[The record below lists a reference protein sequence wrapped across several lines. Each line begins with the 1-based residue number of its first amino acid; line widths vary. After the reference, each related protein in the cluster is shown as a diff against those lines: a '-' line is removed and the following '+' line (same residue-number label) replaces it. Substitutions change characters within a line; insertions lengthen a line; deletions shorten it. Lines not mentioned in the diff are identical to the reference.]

1 MKYGLP
7 FFNALLACFFSVG
20 LFAQT
25 GFIDG
30 KVNSSETGE
39 SIPLV
44 TVYLTNPGQ
53 KSADFNNVKG
63 AVTDFNGRYKLESKS
78 GTFNLTFSAVGFKSK
93 TESVEVVAGQTIK
106 LNVKLESSVLE
117 LNEVIYSEN
126 RSPQKIE
133 EATVSVS
140 LVKPELIQARNAISA
155 DLVIEQIPGVSIIDA
170 EPQVRGGSGW
180 SSGLGSRVLVLIDD
194 MPILRADAGRPM
206 WSFYP
211 MENTS
216 QIEVVKGASSVLYGS
231 GASNGVINIRTAFPN
246 QKPQTKISL
255 FSGMYSPPASPAA
268 SPWESRAFNNMKSG
282 LNVLHSRIIR
292 PKNEKWEMDL
302 VVGGQAIY
310 DQGFKGGEPLK
321 SLTGNFDTN
330 RVNDGEYEHSVRANF
345 NTRFRIKSIEG
356 LSFGL
361 NGNAMIMNESQS
373 FFWQDA
379 DSNIFNMAP
388 GSLTNFSNLFFYL
401 DPFITYGGSKG
412 SRHVFRARLFGNV
425 SDGDV
430 GPDTLDPNV
439 QDSRSRTS
447 FAEYQFNK
455 DFSKSTAL
463 PFLTKDLSITAGVS
477 FNHTWSTGGV
487 FSGTGTGGSTSEAL
501 NAAGYLQLEKKFFKR
516 LTVTGGARWEYFKVN
531 EATDNKP
538 VFRVGA
544 NFRASEGTYIRGSWG
559 QGFRFPTIGERYIS
573 TTSGGSGFF
582 ANPNLRPETS
592 WSAELGVKQLYKMG
606 KKIRGFLDF
615 AGFWQEYTDYVEFA
629 FVGFFN
635 SNLNP
640 TDSLIKGF
648 KFFNTGPA
656 RITGLEAIAYLQYQ
670 PAKYW
675 SVDFNFG
682 YTYTMPISLDTNY
695 EFGQNIVKA
704 NNVFPTTY
712 DTIAISYSN
721 TSVNSGADPGILKYR
736 IQHLI
741 NWDVQVGYKKWSAGV
756 TGRYYSTMR
765 VVDQF
770 LFSAGSNFGDLP
782 GYFQRVGDGAW
793 VFDFRLGYD
802 WKWGRIGVIM
812 ENIGNTTYSVRPLGV
827 APPRLTTVQLSFKF

>member
-1 MKYGLP
+1 MKKKIWIVLVAFCWLSP
-7 FFNALLACFFSVG
+7 FAG

-25 GFIDG
+25 GSIEG
-30 KVNSSETGE
+30 KITGVE
-39 SIPLV
+39 NGEAIPLV
-44 TVYLTNPGQ
+44 TVYLSNPNENLG
-53 KSADFNNVKG
+53 SGSNVKG
-63 AVTDFNGRYKLESKS
+63 AISDFNGNFTLQAKPGKWVIH
-78 GTFNLTFSAVGFKSK
+78 FSAVGFKARSE
-93 TESVEVVAGQTIK
+93 TIEVTAGK
-106 LNVKLESSVLE
+106 VFKMNVKLESNVLE

-231 GASNGVINIRTAFPN
+231 GASNGVINIRTAFPS
-246 QKPQTKISL
+246 QKPQTKVNV
-255 FSGMYSPPASPAA
+255 FSGMYSNPAGPAA
-268 SPWESRAFNNMKSG
+268 SPWAGKSINNTKSG
-282 LNVLHSRIIR
+282 INVLHSRILR
-292 PKNEKWEMDL
+292 PENGKWEMDL
-302 VVGGQAIY
+302 VLGAQAIY
-310 DQGFKGGEPLK
+310 DQGFKGGEPLN
-321 SLTGNFDTN
+321 SVSGSFDTS

-345 NTRFRIKSIEG
+345 NTRFRIKSIQG

-361 NGNAMIMNESQS
+361 NGNAMMMNESQS
-373 FFWQDA
+373 FFWRDA
-379 DSNIFNMAP
+379 DTNIFNMAP
-388 GSLTNFSNLFFYL
+388 GSLTNFSNVFFYL
-401 DPFITYGGSKG
+401 DPYVTYGGSKG
-412 SRHVFRARLFGNV
+412 SRHVLRGRLFGSISN
-425 SDGDV
+425 GDV
-430 GPDTLDPNV
+430 GPKPAQDV

-447 FAEYQFNK
+447 FAEYQYNK
-455 DFSKSTAL
+455 DFSNSTAL
-463 PFLTKDLSITAGVS
+463 PFLTKNLSITAGAS
-477 FNHTWSTGGV
+477 ITHTWSTGGV
-487 FSGTGTGGSTSEAL
+487 FSDNGTGDSTSTAL
-501 NAAGYLQLEKKFFKR
+501 NAAAYLQLEKKILKR
-516 LTVTGGARWEYFKVN
+516 LTLTGGARWEYFQVN
-531 EATDNKP
+531 DVRDNKP

-592 WSAELGVKQLYKMG
+592 WSSELGIKQLYKMG
-606 KKIRGFLDF
+606 KKIRGFVDF
-615 AGFWQEYTDYVEFA
+615 SGFMQEYTDYVEFA
-629 FVGFFN
+629 FVGFFDAN
-635 SNLNP
+635 S
-640 TDSLIKGF
+640 TFKQGF

-656 RITGLEAIAYLQYQ
+656 RISGLEAIAFMQYQ
-670 PAKYW
+670 PAKHW
-675 SVDFNFG
+675 SLDFNMG
-682 YTYTMPISLDTNY
+682 YTYTLPISLDTNY
-695 EFGQNIVKA
+695 VFGQNVIKK
-704 NNVFPTTY
+704 NNVFPVAY

-721 TSVNSGADPGILKYR
+721 TSVNAGGDPGILKYR

-741 NWDVQVGYKKWSAGV
+741 NWDIQLSYKKWSAGV

-793 VFDFRLGYD
+793 VFDLRLGYD
-802 WKWGRIGVIM
+802 WKWGRIGFIM

-827 APPRLTTVQLSFKF
+827 AAPRLTTIQVGFKF

>member
-93 TESVEVVAGQTIK
+93 TESVEVVAGQTTK

-140 LVKPELIQARNAISA
+140 LIKPELIQSRNAISA

-246 QKPQTKISL
+246 QKPQTKISV

-282 LNVLHSRIIR
+282 MNVLHSRIIR

-321 SLTGNFDTN
+321 SLTGDFDTN

-430 GPDTLDPNV
+430 GPDTVDPNV

-463 PFLTKDLSITAGVS
+463 PFLTKDLSITAGLS

-487 FSGTGTGGSTSEAL
+487 FSGTGTGDSTSEAL
-501 NAAGYLQLEKKFFKR
+501 NAAGYVQLEKKFFKR

-573 TTSGGSGFF
+573 TTT
-582 ANPNLRPETS
+582 APPE
-592 WSAELGVKQLYKMG
+592 
-606 KKIRGFLDF
+606 
-615 AGFWQEYTDYVEFA
+615 
-629 FVGFFN
+629 
-635 SNLNP
+635 
-640 TDSLIKGF
+640 
-648 KFFNTGPA
+648 PA
-656 RITGLEAIAYLQYQ
+656 R
-670 PAKYW
+670 P
-675 SVDFNFG
+675 
-682 YTYTMPISLDTNY
+682 
-695 EFGQNIVKA
+695 
-704 NNVFPTTY
+704 
-712 DTIAISYSN
+712 
-721 TSVNSGADPGILKYR
+721 
-736 IQHLI
+736 
-741 NWDVQVGYKKWSAGV
+741 
-756 TGRYYSTMR
+756 
-765 VVDQF
+765 
-770 LFSAGSNFGDLP
+770 
-782 GYFQRVGDGAW
+782 
-793 VFDFRLGYD
+793 
-802 WKWGRIGVIM
+802 
-812 ENIGNTTYSVRPLGV
+812 
-827 APPRLTTVQLSFKF
+827 

>member
-282 LNVLHSRIIR
+282 MNVLHSRIIR

-361 NGNAMIMNESQS
+361 N
-373 FFWQDA
+373 
-379 DSNIFNMAP
+379 
-388 GSLTNFSNLFFYL
+388 
-401 DPFITYGGSKG
+401 
-412 SRHVFRARLFGNV
+412 
-425 SDGDV
+425 
-430 GPDTLDPNV
+430 
-439 QDSRSRTS
+439 
-447 FAEYQFNK
+447 
-455 DFSKSTAL
+455 
-463 PFLTKDLSITAGVS
+463 
-477 FNHTWSTGGV
+477 
-487 FSGTGTGGSTSEAL
+487 
-501 NAAGYLQLEKKFFKR
+501 
-516 LTVTGGARWEYFKVN
+516 
-531 EATDNKP
+531 
-538 VFRVGA
+538 
-544 NFRASEGTYIRGSWG
+544 
-559 QGFRFPTIGERYIS
+559 
-573 TTSGGSGFF
+573 
-582 ANPNLRPETS
+582 
-592 WSAELGVKQLYKMG
+592 
-606 KKIRGFLDF
+606 
-615 AGFWQEYTDYVEFA
+615 
-629 FVGFFN
+629 
-635 SNLNP
+635 
-640 TDSLIKGF
+640 
-648 KFFNTGPA
+648 
-656 RITGLEAIAYLQYQ
+656 
-670 PAKYW
+670 
-675 SVDFNFG
+675 
-682 YTYTMPISLDTNY
+682 
-695 EFGQNIVKA
+695 
-704 NNVFPTTY
+704 
-712 DTIAISYSN
+712 
-721 TSVNSGADPGILKYR
+721 
-736 IQHLI
+736 
-741 NWDVQVGYKKWSAGV
+741 
-756 TGRYYSTMR
+756 
-765 VVDQF
+765 
-770 LFSAGSNFGDLP
+770 
-782 GYFQRVGDGAW
+782 
-793 VFDFRLGYD
+793 
-802 WKWGRIGVIM
+802 
-812 ENIGNTTYSVRPLGV
+812 
-827 APPRLTTVQLSFKF
+827 

>member
-1 MKYGLP
+1 MKYGFTL
-7 FFNALLACFFSVG
+7 FTTLFACFFSLGMLAQIG
-20 LFAQT
+20 LV
-25 GFIDG
+25 DG
-30 KVNSSETGE
+30 KVINNQTGE
-39 SIPLV
+39 PIPLV
-44 TVYLTNPGQ
+44 TVYLNTPGK
-53 KSADFNNVKG
+53 KSGDLSNLKG
-63 AVTDFNGRYKLESKS
+63 AVTDFNGNFKLESKP
-78 GTFNLTFSAVGFKSK
+78 GTFDIHFSAIGFKSK
-93 TESVEVVAGQTIK
+93 TETLELSLGKTLK
-106 LNVKLESSVLE
+106 LSVKLEPSVLE

-140 LVKPELIQARNAISA
+140 LIKPELIQARNAISA

-194 MPILRADAGRPM
+194 MPILRADAGRPL

-231 GASNGVINIRTAFPN
+231 GASNGVINIRTAFPG
-246 QKPQTKISL
+246 QKPQTKMNV
-255 FSGMYSPPASPAA
+255 FSGIYSSPAGHA
-268 SPWESRAFNNMKSG
+268 LSPWQGKFFNNMKSG
-282 LNVLHSRIIR
+282 INVLHSRILK
-292 PKNEKWEMDL
+292 PKSQKWEMDL
-302 VVGGQAIY
+302 VVGAQGIY
-310 DQGFKGGEPLK
+310 DQGFKGGEPLNHI
-321 SLTGNFDTN
+321 SGAFDTTRTN
-330 RVNDGEYEHSVRANF
+330 AGEYEHSIRANF

-361 NGNAMIMNESQS
+361 NGNAMVMNESQS

-379 DSNIFNMAP
+379 DSNIFNMAR
-388 GSLTNFSNLFFYL
+388 GSLTNFSNVFFYL
-401 DPFITYGGSKG
+401 DPFITYAGGKG
-412 SRHVFRARLFGNV
+412 SRHLLRGRLFGSI

-430 GPDTLDPNV
+430 GPKPAQNN

-463 PFLTKDLSITAGVS
+463 PFLTKDLNLTAGVS
-477 FNHTWSTGGV
+477 FTHTWSNGGV
-487 FSGTGTGGSTSEAL
+487 FSDNGSGDSTSIAL

-516 LTVTGGARWEYFKVN
+516 LTMAAGARWEYFKVN
-531 EATDNKP
+531 DITDNKP
-538 VFRVGA
+538 VFRVGG

-559 QGFRFPTIGERYIS
+559 QGFRFPTIAERFIS

-582 ANPNLRPETS
+582 ANPNLKPETS
-592 WSAELGVKQLYKMG
+592 WSAELGIKQLYKMG
-606 KKIRGFLDF
+606 KKIRGFVDF
-615 AGFWQEYTDYVEFA
+615 SGFWQEYTNYVEFA

-635 SNLNP
+635 SNQVH
-640 TDSLIKGF
+640 TEGF

-656 RITGLEAIAYLQYQ
+656 RITGLEAIGFLQYQ
-670 PAKYW
+670 PAKNW
-675 SVDFNFG
+675 SMDFNFG
-682 YTYTMPISLDTNY
+682 YTYSLPISLDTNY
-695 EFGQNIVKA
+695 VFGQNIVLQ
-704 NNVFPTTY
+704 NNVFPQKY
-712 DTIAISYSN
+712 DTLAATYSN
-721 TSVNSGADPGILKYR
+721 TSTNSGAEPGILKYR

-741 NWDVQVGYKKWSAGV
+741 NWDAQISYKKWSAGF

-770 LFSAGSNFGDLP
+770 LFSLGSVFGDLP

-793 VFDFRLGYD
+793 VFDFRLGYE
-802 WKWGRIGVIM
+802 WKWGRIGLVM
-812 ENIGNTTYSVRPLGV
+812 ENIGNTTYSVRPLGIS
-827 APPRLTTVQLSFKF
+827 APRLTTVQLGIKF